1 MFDLLTFGEAMVRF
15 MPPDFL
21 TMEQAREYRAYAGG
35 SELNT
40 AVGVSRLGLKAAWV
54 SKLPDS
60 GLGRFILNEARSQG
74 VITDHVVLS
83 KEGRA
88 GLYFM
93 EQGASPRPS
102 AVLYDRRD
110 SAFASFRENEADWDK
125 LMTECRWVHLSGITA
140 GLGPD
145 LAKTCA
151 KILKTAR
158 KAGRTVS
165 YDLNYRS
172 RLWTAE
178 EARRVQEPMMENVDH
193 LISTE
198 EDIVK
203 VFRIGK
209 VKEEEFREVNKES
222 YLKVAEEAQKKF
234 GHKSVCLTLRENK
247 GVLHN
252 TWSAVAFDGER
263 FYDDEKRE
271 LEVVDRIGAGDSFA
285 AGFIYARLTEHDLA
299 ACLRFG
305 NAFASL
311 KHSIPGDFNLS
322 SRSDTEALMARTG
335 LRIRR

>member
-1 MFDLLTFGEAMVRF
+1 MFDLLTFGEAMVRLT
-15 MPPDFL
+15 PPDFL
-21 TMEQAREYRAYAGG
+21 TLEQARTYRAFAGG

-40 AVGVSRLGLKAAWV
+40 AVGVSRLGLKAVWV
-54 SKLPDS
+54 SKLPDN
-60 GLGRFILNEARSQG
+60 GLGRFILSEAESQG

-110 SAFASFRENEADWDK
+110 SAFASFRKNEADWEK
-125 LMTECRWVHLSGITA
+125 LITECRWVHLSGITPP
-140 GLGPD
+140 LGPD
-145 LAKTCA
+145 LAGICTALLKEA
-151 KILKTAR
+151 K
-158 KAGRTVS
+158 KAGLTTS

-172 RLWTAE
+172 RLWTVE
-178 EARRVQEPMMENVDH
+178 EARRVQEPMMEHVDH

-198 EDIVK
+198 EDIMK
-203 VFRIGK
+203 VFRIGR
-209 VKEEEFREVNKES
+209 VKEEQFRDLDRETYK
-222 YLKVAEEAQKKF
+222 KVAEEAQKKF
-234 GHKSVCLTLRENK
+234 GFKSVCLTLRENK

-252 TWSAVAFDGER
+252 TWSAVAFDGKN

-285 AGFIYARLTEHDLA
+285 AGFITSLLSGRDLA
-299 ACLRFG
+299 YGLRFG

-322 SRSDTEALMARTG
+322 TLSDTEALLARTS
-335 LRIRR
+335 LRVRR